1 MSHIVIKAFTD
12 LLDDNYRYNVG
23 DKYPRKGAKT
33 TDKRINELSSTNNR
47 RRTPL
52 IIEVVPAAVVSQDDA
67 EEVQEKKPKETKPRR
82 SRKKN

>member
-23 DKYPRKGAKT
+23 DEYPRKGAET
-33 TDKRINELSSTNNR
+33 TDKRINELSSTNNK

-52 IIEVVPAAVVSQDDA
+52 IVEVVPVAVVSKDDA
-67 EEVQEKKPKETKPRR
+67 EEVRENKPKETKPRR
-82 SRKKN
+82 GRKKN

>member
-1 MSHIVIKAFTD
+1 MGYLVIKAFTD

-23 DKYPRKGAKT
+23 DEYPRKGAET
-33 TDKRINELSSTNNR
+33 TDKRINELSSTNNK

-52 IIEVVPAAVVSQDDA
+52 IIEAVPAVVSQNDT